1 MGVPLVSRRLAVLPS
16 SRKRQR
22 LVDRYLNIWFA
33 LRLLGYGVLLVWGVI
48 SLVPLL
54 MMFSLAIRPLGEVLL
69 FPPRLIPAKVTLEN
83 FYRIIYG
90 AATAEQFPRWVF
102 NSFFITVPPLL
113 LNLLFQAMAGYAF
126 AKRRFPGREIIFWTL
141 MGVSMLPSQVTM
153 VPIFLQI
160 VRLKLMDT
168 YWAIVLPGIGAG
180 AAFLMR
186 QYLSTLPDELFDA
199 ARIDGASEWMVFS
212 RIVLP
217 LAKPPL
223 AFLGITG
230 FIGSWNSFFWVLLV
244 TTSDR
249 FRTLPVG
256 LATLYMRN
264 RDRVDYGI
272 AMAGSVVLAI
282 PPIIAF
288 FAFHQYLLQGV
299 RIGALKG

>member
-1 MGVPLVSRRLAVLPS
+1 MAVKGRLSRGER
-16 SRKRQR
+16 RRQR
-22 LVDRYLNIWFA
+22 IRNRYLTLWFP
-33 LRLLGYGVLLVWGVI
+33 LRLLGYLALIGWGII
-48 SLVPLL
+48 SLVP
-54 MMFSLAIRPLGEVLL
+54 MFMIFSLAVRPLGEVLL
-69 FPPRLIPAKVTLEN
+69 FPPRLIPSVFTLDN
-83 FYRIIYG
+83 FRRIIFG
-90 AATAEQFPRWVF
+90 AATNEQFPRWIF

-113 LNLLFQAMAGYAF
+113 LNLLFQAMVGYAF
-126 AKRRFPGREIIFWTL
+126 AKRRFPGRELIFWTM
-141 MGVSMLPSQVTM
+141 MGVSMIPGQVTM

-199 ARIDGASEWMVFS
+199 ARIDGASEWMVF
-212 RIVLP
+212 RGIVLP

-223 AFLGITG
+223 AFLSITG

-244 TTSDR
+244 TTTDK

-272 AMAGSVVLAI
+272 AMAGSVILAI

-288 FAFHQYLLQGV
+288 FTFHRYLLQGV